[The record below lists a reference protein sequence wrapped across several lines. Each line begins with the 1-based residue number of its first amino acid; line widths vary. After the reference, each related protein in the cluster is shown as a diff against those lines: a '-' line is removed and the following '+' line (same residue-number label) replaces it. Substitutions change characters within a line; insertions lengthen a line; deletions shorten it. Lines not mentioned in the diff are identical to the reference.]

1 VKNILRLLLLAAICM
16 GSQAQAQDM
25 AAKPGAMS
33 QEEQISA
40 ARLAAIRECCIE
52 AGKFS
57 TSAWQTT
64 QLATYRTCMAE
75 HGQWFE

>member
-1 VKNILRLLLLAAICM
+1 MQLLLLAAICT
-16 GSQAQAQDM
+16 GSQAQAQ
-25 AAKPGAMS
+25 AQAIKPGAMS
-33 QEEQISA
+33 QEKQTSA
-40 ARLAAIRECCIE
+40 ARLAAIRQCCIE
-52 AGKFS
+52 AAKFS